1 MALNVHCTQM
11 PTVKVNVL
19 NVTVA
24 VRQTDKDCEKNES
37 ENLERGKKARE
48 MPTQASVSEHLIV
61 QQDPFLRACQRK
73 SEQMPI
79 ITPNNVPQQ
88 YFNDAPFVE
97 KPLSSQ
103 ELIGF

>member
-1 MALNVHCTQM
+1 M
-11 PTVKVNVL
+11 PTVKVFSQFPVKCDRCSAL
-19 NVTVA
+19 D
-24 VRQTDKDCEKNES
+24 RDKDCEKNER
-37 ENLERGKKARE
+37 ENLERGKKAGE

-61 QQDPFLRACQRK
+61 QQDPFLRACQRR